1 LPDNI
6 RDSFSVTTNAG
17 QTLVVSYNVTFNASG
32 ELFIYVT
39 DAQDTVLNSTRIV
52 ASIESELTVDV
63 PTTGTYT
70 VSVAFDSLP
79 GTYSLS
85 YSLR

>member
-1 LPDNI
+1 M
-6 RDSFSVTTNAG
+6 TTNAG